1 MVFAACL
8 LKKYIILQH
17 HVLYRSWPTLHVEAL
32 SNKNVKELL
41 RAELV
46 THGASL
52 NAEEETKVL
61 THCRNTATCIPL
73 YVMVLS
79 RHIAE

>member
-1 MVFAACL
+1 MGTVA
-8 LKKYIILQH
+8 IINDKII
-17 HVLYRSWPTLHVEAL
+17 YRSWPTLHVEAL

-46 THGASL
+46 TQGASL
-52 NAEEETKVL
+52 NAEDETKVL
-61 THCRNTATCIPL
+61 THCRNSATCIPL

>member
-1 MVFAACL
+1 MRQQKIKIIHMYACL
-8 LKKYIILQH
+8 L
-17 HVLYRSWPTLHVEAL
+17 RSWPTLQVEPL

-46 THGASL
+46 TLGAGL
-52 NAEEETKVL
+52 NNEEETKVL
-61 THCRNTATCIPL
+61 THCRNSATCIPL

-79 RHIAE
+79 RHIAA

>member
-1 MVFAACL
+1 MIPLFL
-8 LKKYIILQH
+8 
-17 HVLYRSWPTLHVEAL
+17 RSWPTLQVEPL

-41 RAELV
+41 RAELA
-46 THGASL
+46 TLGASL
-52 NAEEETKVL
+52 NNEDETKVL
-61 THCRNTATCIPL
+61 THCRNNPTCIPL

>member
-1 MVFAACL
+1 MSRLIFPF
-8 LKKYIILQH
+8 
-17 HVLYRSWPTLHVEAL
+17 RSWPTLHVEAL

-46 THGASL
+46 TQGASL
-52 NAEEETKVL
+52 SGEEETKIL

-79 RHIAE
+79 RHIIE